1 MKQLQHRA
9 LVREHEDGFAFIE
22 IPLELLEELGW
33 QIDDVISVE
42 ETEVCEDDGES
53 KGLVISKCLIGF
65 SIHNLTKKKG

>member
-22 IPLELLEELGW
+22 IPIEILDELGW
-33 QIDDVISVE
+33 QNGDEITIE

-53 KGLVISKCLIGF
+53 KGLVITQSD
-65 SIHNLTKKKG
+65 KKERVIK